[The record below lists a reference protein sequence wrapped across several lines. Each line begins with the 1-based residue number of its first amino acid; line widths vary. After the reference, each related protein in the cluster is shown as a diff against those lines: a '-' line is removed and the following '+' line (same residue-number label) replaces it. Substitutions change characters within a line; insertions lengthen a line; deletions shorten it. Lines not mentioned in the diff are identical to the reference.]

1 MLKIYYGDMKDAIY
15 NTSVYFDN
23 VYLDCWL
30 EDDFSKQII
39 KSVDRAVVM
48 SARAL
53 DSKILGVIPVTGL
66 SGGAK
71 TLLLMLH
78 ESDKVYNASTCG
90 DNCAKW
96 ILKIAKKLDKDLVIN
111 LHHIM
116 DFGDK
121 PFEIEILN
129 NHQIVHSMAELVLVA
144 GTYLGAGADI

>member
-78 ESDKVYNASTCG
+78 EPDKVYNASTCG